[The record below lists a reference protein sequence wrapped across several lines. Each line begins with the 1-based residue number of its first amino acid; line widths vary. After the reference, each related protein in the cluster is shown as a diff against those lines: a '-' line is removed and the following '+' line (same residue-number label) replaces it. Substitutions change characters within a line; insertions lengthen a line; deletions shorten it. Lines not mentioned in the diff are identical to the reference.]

1 MSALASSTPHAT
13 TAVPSLAA
21 LMARERGLALLGL
34 VFLAATLPT
43 LVAMAV
49 DERLIGGVSVWAKP
63 FKFQFS
69 GGLHLVTVALAM
81 LAVAPQARAGRL
93 ARVGVA
99 AVAIS
104 TAFEVLYISL
114 QGARGL
120 PSHFAPTPLGQAM
133 YGLMGLAATALVL
146 GTAALAIPV
155 LRRPAP
161 GVPDALRYGLGLGLL
176 VSGVFGLASG
186 WAISLSQGPIVG
198 DAIGSGLPLF
208 GWSRTAGD
216 LRVGHFIALH
226 AAQGLPLLG
235 LMLRHQAPSVARS
248 VLIGAAA
255 LWSALALGAMV
266 QALAGIPAFPM
277 T

>member
-1 MSALASSTPHAT
+1 MSAYTSTPHGGPT
-13 TAVPSLAA
+13 GQRLAA
-21 LMARERGLALLGL
+21 LILRERGLTLLGL
-34 VFLAATLPT
+34 IFLAATLPT
-43 LVAMAV
+43 LFAMAV
-49 DERLIGGVSVWAKP
+49 DERMIGGVSVWAKP

-120 PSHFAPTPLGQAM
+120 PSHFAASALGQAM

-155 LRRPAP
+155 LTRPAP

-186 WAISLSQGPIVG
+186 WAISLSHGPIVG
-198 DAIGSGLPLF
+198 VATGSGLPLF

-235 LMLRHQAPSVARS
+235 LLLRDRAPAFARTA
-248 VLIGAAA
+248 LIAAAA
-255 LWSALALGAMV
+255 LWSALALGAMLH
-266 QALAGIPAFPM
+266 ALAGIPAFPM
-277 T
+277 P